1 MFRSL
6 ATLCFLMLFLLFLVA
21 HLGATPLFQPAQ
33 AYDSGGTNT
42 FSVVVADVN
51 RDGTPDL
58 VFASQC
64 LIGAPCNYN
73 EGDTGAVS
81 VSLGNGDGTF
91 QPPQTYSSGGGTA
104 YSVAVADV
112 NRDGKP
118 DILVVNACA
127 GTGNCSM
134 GTIGVLLGNGD
145 GTFQAAKSYS
155 SGGEEPFAIAVADV
169 NGDGKPDVLVGNGC
183 AIDNCG
189 KSVVSL
195 LLGNGDGT
203 FQGAQTINSETL
215 DAEAIAVEDVN
226 GDGKPDLL
234 IVSFCII
241 GTDCSGA
248 LSVFLGNG
256 DGTFQLAH
264 TYSTGGFGGT
274 VISVA
279 DVNGDGKF
287 DAIVANTYISGSDY
301 STGSISVFLGNGDG
315 SFQVPATYPSGGF
328 STLGVGVADVDGD
341 SKLDILTG
349 NSCRTASDGSNCVSG
364 AVGLLRGNGDGTFRA
379 PVSYWSG
386 GIQSKKLAVADFNHD
401 GRPDVVIA
409 NTCVSSRTCAYGS
422 GGVLI
427 NTGKYETAIALL
439 CNLNPAIFG
448 QAVTL
453 TATVTSIGPDSPTG
467 RVTFKNSGT
476 SLGAATLNGGI
487 ATLTKSNLP
496 VGDLLV
502 SAHYIGDAA
511 SGESTSPVLN
521 LLVKK
526 TSSTTTIASSPNP
539 SNAGQKVT
547 LTSNVSSPT
556 SKITGAVVFT
566 SDTITIGTAMIAAGK
581 ATLMTTALPTGSNSI
596 AATYSGTTDIES
608 SSASLVQVVK

>member
-6 ATLCFLMLFLLFLVA
+6 ATFCYLMLFLLFVAA
-21 HLGATPLFQPAQ
+21 HLGASPLFQHAQ
-33 AYDSGGTNT
+33 AYDSGGTYT

-91 QPPQTYSSGGGTA
+91 QPPQTYSTGGGTA

-127 GTGNCSM
+127 GPGNCSM

-145 GTFQAAKSYS
+145 GTFQPAKSYS

-203 FQGAQTINSETL
+203 FQGAQAIDTVTL
-215 DAEAIAVEDVN
+215 DAEAIAVQDVN

-234 IVSFCII
+234 IVSFCIS

-248 LSVFLGNG
+248 FNVLLGNG

-264 TYSTGGFGGT
+264 TYNTGGYGGT
-274 VISVA
+274 AISVA

-287 DAIVANTYISGSDY
+287 DVIVTNTYISASDE
-301 STGSISVFLGNGDG
+301 STGSVSVFLGNGDG
-315 SFQVPATYPSGGF
+315 SFQAPATYASGGF
-328 STLGVGVADVDGD
+328 STLGVAVADVDGD
-341 SKLDILTG
+341 SKPDILTG
-349 NSCRTASDGSNCVSG
+349 NSCRTAPDGSNCVSG
-364 AVGLLRGNGDGTFRA
+364 VVGFLQGNGDGTFRA
-379 PVSYWSG
+379 PVSFWSG

-409 NTCVSSRTCAYGS
+409 NTCVSGSTCAYGS

-427 NTGKYETAIALL
+427 NTGKYETATTLL
-439 CNLNPAIFG
+439 CNLNPAVYG
-448 QAVTL
+448 QPVTL

-467 RVTFKNSGT
+467 RVSFKNSGAA
-476 SLGAATLNGGI
+476 LGAATLNGGI
-487 ATLTKSNLP
+487 ATLTKSNLA
-496 VGDLLV
+496 VGDFTV
-502 SAHYIGDAA
+502 SAVYIGDAA
-511 SGESTSPVLN
+511 SGESTSPLLN
-521 LLVKK
+521 LLVKEA
-526 TSSTTTIASSPNP
+526 SSTTMIASSPNP
-539 SNAGQKVT
+539 SSAGQKVT

-556 SKITGAVVFT
+556 SKVTGAVVFT
-566 SDTITIGTAMIAAGK
+566 AGTTTIGTATIEAGK
-581 ATLMTTALPTGSNSI
+581 ATLVTTALPTGSNSI
-596 AATYSGTTDIES
+596 TAAYSGTTDIEG